1 MVLLLPRHCVWLERF
16 DPRPSF
22 KLDVGVLAKTLAHSR
37 DRDLRVAEKH
47 FTKGNRQKAKKV
59 LLHCI
64 RYLELGTQIRE
75 NGTVTDY
82 GRASSHLT
90 VIFSGSQ
97 EEGWSEV
104 VAAVTPIMDQLWTR
118 IIT

>member
-1 MVLLLPRHCVWLERF
+1 MVLQLPRESMWLERF
-16 DPRPSF
+16 DFRPSF
-22 KLDVGVLAKTLAHSR
+22 NLDTGVPTKMLAHSQN
-37 DRDLRVAEKH
+37 RDLRVAEKY

-59 LLHCI
+59 LLM
-64 RYLELGTQIRE
+64 RFLKPGTQTQE
-75 NGTVTDY
+75 NETVTDY

-104 VAAVTPIMDQLWTR
+104 VAAVKPIIDKTVD
-118 IIT
+118 